1 MDKEL
6 TNKIREFK
14 AMQNEEKRSRQVKNT
29 FTEIKWMV
37 QRSIEKVNI
46 HKFNQIRFIV
56 GIRVIGE

>member
-29 FTEIKWMV
+29 FTEIK
-37 QRSIEKVNI
+37 
-46 HKFNQIRFIV
+46 
-56 GIRVIGE
+56 

>member
-1 MDKEL
+1 
-6 TNKIREFK
+6 
-14 AMQNEEKRSRQVKNT
+14 MQNEEKRSRQVKNT